1 VVVVVAFKK
10 YDQHQTFI
18 LPFNLEDFVPSESPA
33 RTINEV
39 VDSLDFSVFLDRY
52 NRRGPSPYDP
62 RMMLKVLFYAY
73 YNGVY
78 SSRVIA
84 SRLLSDTVYMYL
96 AGMQKPDF
104 HTLCR
109 FRTMHREGIEQAF
122 LDIVRLCLGLGM
134 VGLGNVSFD
143 GTRIK
148 ANASGKRTKDM
159 EAVDKRIKKLLDE
172 SIEIDREEDEVYGE
186 ETPFR
191 LPPHL
196 RDPKERKRLIK
207 EKLEELKKAK
217 ERLEESGEKNTNLTD
232 PDARLMKTRQG
243 VRPAYN
249 GQIAVDAKDQVI
261 VAARLVEKENDHA
274 QLIPLLESVEVNLGR
289 RPWIT
294 TADSGYSSLDNLA
307 YLEKRGLLG
316 LIPDVMFHIEKLG
329 KTKYLPRSVF
339 RYNPELDTYTCPGGK
354 TLTHSGST
362 LYNGDR
368 LDSYRCSEN
377 ECKQCPGKAKCTG
390 GKARKVSRNSR
401 DYLYTGMRDR
411 LETRLG
417 ETLYKERMSIVEPVF
432 GDMKKNR
439 HFNQFSL
446 RGLEKTSTEF
456 LIVCTVHNLM
466 KIHGYLKNKGKTH
479 GDKTGRTLM
488 KGQTGQKVQ
497 GQIV

>member
-1 VVVVVAFKK
+1 MVVVVAFKK
-10 YDQHQTFI
+10 YDQQQTFI
-18 LPFNLEDFVPSESPA
+18 LPFNLEDFVPGNSPA
-33 RTINEV
+33 RTISEV
-39 VDSLDFSVFLDRY
+39 VDGLDLSEFVDRY

-73 YNGVY
+73 YNRVQ

-84 SRLLSDTVYMYL
+84 NRIVSDTAYMYL
-96 AGMQKPDF
+96 AGMQKPDY

-122 LDIVRLCLGLGM
+122 LDIVRLCLRMGM

-148 ANASGKRTKDM
+148 ANASGKKTKNMDG
-159 EAVDKRIKKLLDE
+159 VDKQIKKLLDE
-172 SIEIDREEDEVYGE
+172 SEEIDREEDETYGE
-186 ETPFR
+186 GTPYE

-207 EKLEELKKAK
+207 EKLEEMKKAR

-243 VRPAYN
+243 VCPAYN
-249 GQIAVDAKDQVI
+249 GQVAVDGKSQVI

-274 QLIPLLESVEVNLGR
+274 QLVPLLESVEENTGR

-294 TADSGYSSLDNLA
+294 TADSGYSSLDNLE
-307 YLEKRGLLG
+307 YLQKKGLLA
-316 LIPDVMFHIEKLG
+316 LIPDVMYHLEKLG
-329 KTKYLPRSVF
+329 KTKYFPRSMF
-339 RYNPELDTYTCPGGK
+339 RYNEQMDVYVCPEGK
-354 TLTHSGST
+354 TLTHSGSS

-368 LDSYRCSEN
+368 LDSYRCCEN
-377 ECKQCPGKAKCTG
+377 DCKQCPSKAKCTE
-390 GKARKVSRNSR
+390 GKARKVSRNAR
-401 DYLYTGMRDR
+401 DYLYTGMRQR
-411 LETRLG
+411 LDTRLG
-417 ETLYKERMSIVEPVF
+417 MTLYKERMSIVEPVF

-446 RGLEKTSTEF
+446 RGIEKTSTEF

-466 KIHGYLKNKGKTH
+466 KIHGHLRKTGKTLNDVTNSLLTR
-479 GDKTGRTLM
+479 GLIRQKAP
-488 KGQTGQKVQ
+488 GQAV
-497 GQIV
+497 